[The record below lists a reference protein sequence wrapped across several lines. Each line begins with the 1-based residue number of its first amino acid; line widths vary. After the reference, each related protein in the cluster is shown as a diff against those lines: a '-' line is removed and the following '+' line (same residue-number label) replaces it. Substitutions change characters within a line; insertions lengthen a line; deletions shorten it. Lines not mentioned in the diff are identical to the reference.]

1 MILLALLLIPFFT
14 GALLL
19 VARPHGQSRAIAMV
33 ASLVCTVI
41 VLVQWWNYPGGEL
54 TFLDRDWIPDW
65 GLRLKMGYDG
75 IGLLMLVLT
84 SVMFPFIIA
93 AGAKEESDRPA
104 LVNALLLF
112 TQTFLF
118 GVFLSQNAFLFYVFY
133 ELSLVP
139 LFLYLLFWSPT
150 LGSSGDR
157 RAVNVRAIT
166 MRFFIYTLFGGLAL
180 LFGIAYCV
188 VQEPTH
194 SADFSALHALHL
206 PVDVQHW
213 LFWALFLAFAV
224 KLPIFPFHSWQPD
237 TYTMAP
243 LQGTMVLG
251 GVLLKMGLFGVL
263 RFVFPIVPEGV
274 DFWRSTVI
282 WLSII
287 GALYAAWIAFRQTD
301 LKRLVAY
308 SSLSHVGMLC
318 AGLFAQNTYGVSGS
332 LYQAFA
338 HAVLVVSMLYIVGAV
353 QRRTGTLDLGAMGGL
368 KHAAPKLAAL
378 FFLVMINAVALP
390 LTQSFV
396 GEWLMFNGLWQVQ
409 NGAWMALAAVCTII
423 LGAVYMLYAYQRVML
438 GPVNAR
444 LSTAADADTT
454 DHLFLV
460 PLIAISLVLGFYPA
474 PILHLI
480 KGSVQALL
488 SSLN

>member
-1 MILLALLLIPFFT
+1 MILLALIAVPFLAGLLLLI
-14 GALLL
+14 
-19 VARPHGQSRAIAMV
+19 ARPNAQARSIAMV
-33 ASLVCTVI
+33 ASLTCSII
-41 VLVQWWNYPGGEL
+41 VLAQCWRYTGGEL
-54 TFLDRDWIPDW
+54 TFLDHDWVPDW

-75 IGLLMLVLT
+75 IGLLMLMLT
-84 SVMFPFIIA
+84 AVIFPFIIA
-93 AGAKEESDRPA
+93 AGAKENEENPA
-104 LVNALLLF
+104 VVNALLLF
-112 TQTFLF
+112 TQSFLF
-118 GVFLSQNAFLFYVFY
+118 GVFTAQNAFLFYIFY

-139 LFLYLLFWSPT
+139 LFFYLLFW
-150 LGSSGDR
+150 GGANR
-157 RAVNVRAIT
+157 RAIT

-188 VQEPTH
+188 VQEPSH
-194 SADFSALHALHL
+194 SADFSALHALQL
-206 PVDVQHW
+206 PYDSQVW

-263 RFVFPIVPEGV
+263 RFVFPIVPLGT
-274 DFWRSTVI
+274 DHWRELVV

-287 GALYAAWIAFRQTD
+287 GAIYAGWIAFRQTD

-308 SSLSHVGMLC
+308 SSLSHVGILC
-318 AGLFAQNTYGVSGS
+318 AGLFAWNSYGITGS

-353 QRRTGTLDLGAMGGL
+353 QRRTGTLDLTVMGGL
-368 KHAAPKLAAL
+368 KLKSPRLAAL

-396 GEWLMFNGLWQVQ
+396 GEWLMFNGLWQMED
-409 NGAWMALAAVCTII
+409 GAWMTVAAVSTII

-438 GPVNAR
+438 GPETRVKPGVL
-444 LSTAADADTT
+444 LSEIADADAN
-454 DHLFLV
+454 DHFFLV
-460 PLIAISLVLGFYPA
+460 PLIAITLVLGFYPA
-474 PILHLI
+474 PVLDLVQ
-480 KGSVQALL
+480 GSVQLLL